1 MTVKIFNTIVIKFN
15 NMRNADLS
23 TRSLA
28 IREENVS
35 DSYVNNYQSR

>member
-23 TRSLA
+23 TRSLT
-28 IREENVS
+28 IREENVG